1 MAKSKL
7 KYNKRDLTAAN
18 RSAVKLIQDI
28 IKTKRR
34 GSDGHTI
41 QKRTGDLLRN
51 IKPIFKLVNEEL
63 YIDISVMEYYKYL
76 DEGTKRI
83 KPWFLTEEI
92 MSDDRMLGII
102 NKLVADAAKAVII
115 DVVSDIN
122 KTK

>member
-34 GSDGHTI
+34 SDGHTI

-51 IKPIFKLVNEEL
+51 IKPVFKLVNEEL

-122 KTK
+122 KIK